1 MAEVVGVFCFFLAI
15 VAVPMVSDAGFRDKM
30 YRRLTCRPPRT
41 AAARCVRACDNN
53 KEWKDVW
60 SFGFEE
66 FDVT

>member
-41 AAARCVRACDNN
+41 AAARCVRACDNKN
-53 KEWKDVW
+53 RKEWKGVL
-60 SFGFEE
+60 E
-66 FDVT
+66 FWIRGV